1 MQNTLNFFSLIFWIC
16 LLLILFE
23 SYNFLKILLVT
34 EIAWVLLYSS
44 AIYIAAL
51 IDSSEMLTFS
61 LLLLGIAGLEFSIAL
76 IVVLVYKNIYNSIM
90 FDAINLKK

>member
-1 MQNTLNFFSLIFWIC
+1 